1 MFNASQLQKPNLM
14 WFSRDGCGHT
24 WQRLSGIYVKR
35 CSVSAFPQTTTPP
48 PLTFIVIVVH
58 RRRTWNERKENT
70 PNLYNFPILSFQNIL
85 DKFNP
90 GARQLISAGKAYLK
104 ALHGK
109 KMLTV
114 VFIYLTT
121 YTYLP
126 ASPSYPCCFLVLLST
141 AEMGYVARRTDE
153 EHLPKINQLISLSLP
168 QILKSQ
174 LL

>member
-1 MFNASQLQKPNLM
+1 MGAVTLGNFFPEYTSSFARSQLFLKQPK
-14 WFSRDGCGHT
+14 
-24 WQRLSGIYVKR
+24 
-35 CSVSAFPQTTTPP
+35 PP

-58 RRRTWNERKENT
+58 RRRTWKENT

-121 YTYLP
+121 YLP
-126 ASPSYPCCFLVLLST
+126 PLLILV
-141 AEMGYVARRTDE
+141 A
-153 EHLPKINQLISLSLP
+153 SLSCYQQQSWP
-168 QILKSQ
+168 T